1 VISVLTL
8 VKNREAH
15 LRNLVEGLRRSK
27 IAPAELVIV
36 DMSDTPVALPY
47 ADFPIKLVRL
57 ATNGL
62 PLAKARNLAAADASS
77 QSLLF
82 LDVDCIPGPG
92 LISTMTDALKHRD
105 ALICA
110 EILYLT
116 EGDTDGGRWSDA
128 SLSAAGVPHPARRF
142 PAAGLARESNVS
154 LFWSLAFSVS
164 ASAFERVGG
173 FDETFTGY
181 GAEDTDF
188 AFRAREAGLDLLFLG
203 GTCAYHQHHGVF
215 DPPLQHFEDI
225 VRNARVFHSKWGAW
239 PMLGWLD
246 AFAKLGL
253 LRNEGGRL
261 SIIRHPTDHDISDA
275 KRPDEQPF

>member
-1 VISVLTL
+1 MISVLTL

-15 LRNLVEGLRRSK
+15 LRNLVEGLRRSTV
-27 IAPAELVIV
+27 APAELVIV
-36 DMSDTPVALPY
+36 DMSDTPVALPD

-77 QSLLF
+77 QFLLF

-142 PAAGLARESNVS
+142 PPSGLAAQPNFG
-154 LFWSLAFSVS
+154 LFWSLAFGVA
-164 ASAFERVGG
+164 ASAFESIGG
-173 FDETFTGY
+173 FDDAFTGY

-215 DPPLQHFEDI
+215 DPPLQHFGDI
-225 VRNARVFHSKWGAW
+225 LRNARNFHKKWGVW
-239 PMLGWLD
+239 PMTGWLY
-246 AFAKLGL
+246 AFEHLGFIT
-253 LRNEGGRL
+253 RDGDE
-261 SIIRHPTDHDISDA
+261 ITVIRYPTDEEVR
-275 KRPDEQPF
+275 KVERPHRQPF

>member
-1 VISVLTL
+1 
-8 VKNREAH
+8 
-15 LRNLVEGLRRSK
+15 
-27 IAPAELVIV
+27 
-36 DMSDTPVALPY
+36 MSDTPVAPPA

-62 PLAKARNLAAADASS
+62 PLAKARNLAAANASS
-77 QSLLF
+77 QFLLF

-116 EGDTDGGRWSDA
+116 EGHTADGQWSDA
-128 SLSAAGVPHPARRF
+128 SLTAAGTPHPDRRF
-142 PAAGLARESNVS
+142 PSSGLTAEPNFG
-154 LFWSLAFSVS
+154 LFWSLAFGVS
-164 ASAFERVGG
+164 ASAFERIGG
-173 FDETFTGY
+173 FDDAFTGY

-225 VRNARVFHSKWGAW
+225 VRNAQVFHSKWGAW
-239 PMLGWLD
+239 PMLGWLN
-246 AFAKLGL
+246 AFANLGL
-253 LRNEGGRL
+253 LRNEGGQL
-261 SIIRHPTDHDISDA
+261 SIIRHPSDHDIRDA
-275 KRPDEQPF
+275 KRPHERPF